1 MFLLAFVA
9 NPKRVPYSI
18 NCELYLV
25 RILLTY
31 FRLLNYTRRLYFFT
45 KVKIIFVNIR
55 GVDLIICSLYHSVLI
70 LITHLFQQ
78 VTFNFLSIKVIL
90 RLSDL

>member
-31 FRLLNYTRRLYFFT
+31 FRLLNYLQEDY
-45 KVKIIFVNIR
+45 I
-55 GVDLIICSLYHSVLI
+55 SL
-70 LITHLFQQ
+70 Q
-78 VTFNFLSIKVIL
+78 K
-90 RLSDL
+90 

>member
-9 NPKRVPYSI
+9 YPKRVPYSI

-31 FRLLNYTRRLYFFT
+31 FRLLNYIQEDY
-45 KVKIIFVNIR
+45 I
-55 GVDLIICSLYHSVLI
+55 SL
-70 LITHLFQQ
+70 Q
-78 VTFNFLSIKVIL
+78 K
-90 RLSDL
+90 